1 MEQREPSYTVGENVN
16 QYSYWGKRCG
26 VSSKKLKIELPYD
39 PGILLLGIYLDK
51 TIIWKNMC
59 TPMFIAALFTIAKT
73 WKQFEYPLTDDW
85 IKIPHIYN
93 AVWLSQEKIW
103 NNAICRTWMQLEII
117 ILGEISQKEKD
128 KYKCYH
134 LYVESKKITQM
145 NIATEQKDSER
156 TDL

>member
-1 MEQREPSYTVGENVN
+1 MEQREPSYTVVGNVN
-16 QYSYWGKRCG
+16 QYSFCGKRCG
-26 VSSKKLKIELPYD
+26 VSSKKLKIELPYG

-59 TPMFIAALFTIAKT
+59 IPMFIAALFTIAKT
-73 WKQFEYPLTDDW
+73 WKQSEYPLTDDW

-103 NNAICRTWMQLEII
+103 NNAICRTWMQLEI